1 MDELL
6 VEKRGAV
13 TLITL
18 NRPDAHNSVTGD
30 MAAGLAEGI
39 DAFAADDSA
48 HVLVITGAGDRS
60 FCSGANLKDIDALL
74 RHPHTERAGPMGF
87 AHLDPGK
94 PTIAAVNGYCF
105 AGGMELACWC
115 DFRIAS
121 ANAEFGAL
129 NRRWGVPF
137 IDGGTQRFPRIMG
150 QGNALW
156 MVETGV
162 RIDAARALSIGLV
175 QEVVPARGTGGV
187 PPTTA
192 AGAAKG
198 SRLSDEELVS
208 FAVTLLGAGTET
220 TTNLIGVGTLALL
233 QTPAE
238 LARLRADPGL
248 IGAAVEELLRF
259 ESPVQMAF
267 VRVATEDTSIGGEEI
282 VENELVCGL
291 IGAANHDPAVF
302 PDPGELRI
310 DRPAGE
316 RAHMAFGQGVHY
328 CMGAALARAEG
339 EIALQSLLVD
349 HFPGLTLAGPAPAW
363 RSAFTLRGV
372 ESLWVTTGT

>member
-6 VEKRGAV
+6 VEKHGAV

-39 DAFAADDSA
+39 DAFAADGSA

-175 QEVVPARGTGGV
+175 QEVVP
-187 PPTTA
+187 
-192 AGAAKG
+192 
-198 SRLSDEELVS
+198 E
-208 FAVTLLGAGTET
+208 
-220 TTNLIGVGTLALL
+220 
-233 QTPAE
+233 
-238 LARLRADPGL
+238 
-248 IGAAVEELLRF
+248 
-259 ESPVQMAF
+259 
-267 VRVATEDTSIGGEEI
+267 
-282 VENELVCGL
+282 
-291 IGAANHDPAVF
+291 
-302 PDPGELRI
+302 
-310 DRPAGE
+310 
-316 RAHMAFGQGVHY
+316 
-328 CMGAALARAEG
+328 GAALDRALELADRIAGYPQASIRADRAAMLATWGVSLDDGLYLESGLCRPTASDPAMIEG
-339 EIALQSLLVD
+339 LRNFVEGNRPEA
-349 HFPGLTLAGPAPAW
+349 PRPA
-363 RSAFTLRGV
+363 
-372 ESLWVTTGT
+372 